1 VLIKKHQYIRTSSH
15 QHINIMNELKR
26 KQKLLKKFLPQL
38 EQTSAVWFIWVGF
51 LLTIIFFAIFAL
63 IMQIV
68 KGHIITGM
76 RDNVVWGVYIV
87 NFIFFM
93 GVSYAG
99 ALVSGSMHLFKTKW
113 RGPILRIAELT
124 TIIALL
130 IGPLFILLCIG
141 RLDRLPFLFMHP
153 RIQSPI
159 TWDVIAISTDLFG
172 CLIYLHLSFIR
183 DFALLR
189 DHNDLKL
196 PKWRINIYRV
206 LSLGYRDTPTQRN
219 RVKHVTNV
227 MSAMIIAI
235 AIIVYSVLAWIF
247 SVTLQPGWHSTIFG
261 PYFVIAAVFSGAG
274 VMIILMR
281 VFRSVFHLEQYI
293 TKKHFVGVGQILMVL
308 SMFFAYFTFSEYLT
322 KWYGSKKLDD
332 DLIQILF
339 SRYFWA
345 FIFSNYVGTLLPII
359 IMGIP
364 KFRTVNT
371 ITIAAV
377 VAVIALWVNRYLIV
391 VPTLET
397 PYLPIQDTRPEWIFY
412 SATWVEWAL
421 TFGGVA
427 MFCFLFTIAAKFVP
441 IIPISEVVDTESH
454 KDNKFREHSE
464 TLNLI
469 SEPDDFVTLPQEEG
483 PHITMN

>member
-1 VLIKKHQYIRTSSH
+1 
-15 QHINIMNELKR
+15 MNENKR
-26 KQKLLKKFLPQL
+26 KQELLKQFLPQL
-38 EQTSAVWFIWVGF
+38 EQTSVVWYLWVGI
-51 LLTIIFFAIFAL
+51 LLTIIFFAIYAL

-99 ALVSGSMHLFKTKW
+99 ALVSGSMHLFKTSW

-124 TIIALL
+124 TIVALL

-141 RLDRLPFLFMHP
+141 RLDRMPFLFMYP

-159 TWDVIAISTDLFG
+159 TWDVIAIFTDLFG
-172 CLIYLHLSFIR
+172 CLIYLYLSFIR

-189 DHNDLKL
+189 DHPHLKL
-196 PKWRINIYRV
+196 PKWRIKLYKT
-206 LSLGYRDTPTQRN
+206 LALGYQDTPTQRKRIKN
-219 RVKHVTNV
+219 VTNI

-281 VFRSVFHLEQYI
+281 VFRIVFHLEQYI
-293 TKKHFVGVGQILMVL
+293 TKKHFVGVGLIMMVL

-332 DLIQILF
+332 DLINILF
-339 SRYFWA
+339 SQYFWL
-345 FIFSNYVGTLLPII
+345 FIFSNYIGTLFPII

-364 KFRTVNT
+364 RFRSINS
-371 ITIAAV
+371 ITIAAI

-397 PYLPIQDTRPEWIFY
+397 PYLPIQDTRPEWILY

-421 TFGGVA
+421 TFGGIA
-427 MFCFLFTIAAKFVP
+427 MFCLLFTIAAKFVP
-441 IIPISEVVDTESH
+441 IIPVSEMVDAEDDKDSTISESDAFTRLTSGENKH
-454 KDNKFREHSE
+454 KN
-464 TLNLI
+464 LN
-469 SEPDDFVTLPQEEG
+469 
-483 PHITMN
+483 

>member
-1 VLIKKHQYIRTSSH
+1 MES
-15 QHINIMNELKR
+15 NKR
-26 KQKLLKKFLPQL
+26 KQELLREFLPQL
-38 EQTSAVWFIWVGF
+38 EKTSFVWFVWVAF
-51 LLTIIFFAIFAL
+51 LLVVIFFAIYAL
-63 IMQIV
+63 ILQILR
-68 KGHIITGM
+68 GHIITGM

-99 ALVSGSMHLFKTKW
+99 ALVSGSMHLFKTSW

-124 TIIALL
+124 TIVALC
-130 IGPLFILLCIG
+130 IGPLYILLCIG
-141 RLDRLPFLFMHP
+141 RLDRLPFLFMYP

-159 TWDVIAISTDLFG
+159 TWDVIAISTDLIG
-172 CLIYLHLSFIR
+172 CLIYLYLSFIR
-183 DFALLR
+183 DFALMR
-189 DHNDLKL
+189 DAKDIRL
-196 PKWRINIYRV
+196 PKWRINIYKA
-206 LSLGYRDTPTQRN
+206 LALNYRDTPSQQKRIKN
-219 RVKHVTNV
+219 ITNI

-281 VFRSVFHLEQYI
+281 VFRSVFHLEKHI
-293 TKKHFVGVGQILMVL
+293 TKKHFVGVGMILMVL

-332 DLIQILF
+332 NLIQILF
-339 SRYFWA
+339 TKYFWQ
-345 FIFSNYVGTLLPII
+345 FVFSNYVGTLLPII

-364 KFRTVNT
+364 RFRSINSITV
-371 ITIAAV
+371 AAI
-377 VAVIALWVNRYLIV
+377 VAVLALWVNRYLIV

-397 PYLPIQDTRPEWIFY
+397 PYLPIQDTRPDWIFY
-412 SATWVEWAL
+412 SATWIEWTL

-427 MFCFLFTIAAKFVP
+427 MFCFLFTLAAKIVP
-441 IIPISEVVDTESH
+441 IIPVSEVADAELEMSEVIAQGQNSDEATLTEPIKKH
-454 KDNKFREHSE
+454 IVLKKDDHE
-464 TLNLI
+464 
-469 SEPDDFVTLPQEEG
+469 Q
-483 PHITMN
+483 